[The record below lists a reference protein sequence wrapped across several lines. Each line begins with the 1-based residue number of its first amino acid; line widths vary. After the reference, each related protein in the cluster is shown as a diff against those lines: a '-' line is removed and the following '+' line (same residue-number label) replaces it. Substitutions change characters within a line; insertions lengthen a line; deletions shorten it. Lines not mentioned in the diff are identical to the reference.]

1 LQQPFP
7 EPVVQQ
13 AWKAGQMQSMMQEQV
28 QEQVQEQEPALLVL
42 SMQFPHSAP
51 YQVNTR
57 RQSPPV
63 RTLPL
68 QVVRSIPDPLSSTVK
83 KNSHIHEVI

>member
-7 EPVVQQ
+7 EPVVQRV
-13 AWKAGQMQSMMQEQV
+13 WKAGQMQSMMQEQV
-28 QEQVQEQEPALLVL
+28 QVQVQEPALLVL

-57 RQSPPV
+57 RQSQPV